1 MKSFGLHVRIRLG
14 GLVMARSVKFLGK
27 LEATLSDQE
36 TREGWWEELRDEI
49 KSHAR
54 TVCCTHVIGYI
65 ETCTIFG
72 EYNTDSFYLCCNFSQ
87 HILVL
92 TFLSLIVFLFISIQ
106 VMFVY

>member
-1 MKSFGLHVRIRLG
+1 
-14 GLVMARSVKFLGK
+14 MARSVKFLGK

-72 EYNTDSFYLCCNFSQ
+72 EWWMYYSFLRSRTTRISYQSCHICFPTVPCFCNGVS
-87 HILVL
+87 
-92 TFLSLIVFLFISIQ
+92 
-106 VMFVY
+106 